1 MHLAVTQRPTTTHL
15 VLPLI
20 TAKEFIVPLSASM
33 LNLGPPR
40 LFHSHLLADAGSARH
55 EFICDDDTVSTRRG
69 ALGNERKRRCAHNVQ
84 TRERTREPQCERGA
98 LAELISWTRPS
109 LTQTVVASPVLES
122 PATRT
127 LRSHVPLSQSRSMS
141 IPTPFVFFMQR

>member
-1 MHLAVTQRPTTTHL
+1 
-15 VLPLI
+15 
-20 TAKEFIVPLSASM
+20 
-33 LNLGPPR
+33 
-40 LFHSHLLADAGSARH
+40 LLETS
-55 EFICDDDTVSTRRG
+55 
-69 ALGNERKRRCAHNVQ
+69 
-84 TRERTREPQCERGA
+84 RERTREPQCERGA

-141 IPTPFVFFMQR
+141 IPTPFVFFMQRLKPARLRRSLCSQQHAGSAPRTPLPPTSVSFSPRPLWNYFHHAPVCVRLMTWEFIGIPVLNSSVSEDRRAM